1 MLSEWKESSNVPDEQ
16 CGPQHSLPF
25 TSLVFHFRRIWQHN
39 KLKSYYMYKN
49 NTPFYTSF
57 HKLKITF
64 LYYFSVRSCF
74 WLDIEKVIRDG
85 KKKNGHSGRR
95 ENILFL
101 FYMYFMYN
109 KEESESCMAW
119 HGIQIPIIQVLRS
132 PDHFNRCSQHL
143 IKNSHPF
150 CLSQK
155 VCKLLTKQK
164 RTFLFIQQRQH

>member
-1 MLSEWKESSNVPDEQ
+1 MWPS
-16 CGPQHSLPF
+16 
-25 TSLVFHFRRIWQHN
+25 TFHFPFNFQHLPSIGFPFSPDQ
-39 KLKSYYMYKN
+39 KMILLTTQQTQILHMYKN
-49 NTPFYTSF
+49 NTPFYTRF
-57 HKLKITF
+57 HKLKITFF

-132 PDHFNRCSQHL
+132 PDHYNRCSQHL